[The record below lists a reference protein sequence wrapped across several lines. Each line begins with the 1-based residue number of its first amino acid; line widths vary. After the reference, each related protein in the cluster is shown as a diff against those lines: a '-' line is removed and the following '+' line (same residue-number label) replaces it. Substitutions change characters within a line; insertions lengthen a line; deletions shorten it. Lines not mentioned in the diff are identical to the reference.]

1 MDFFSKLGETLSG
14 AGRDVSKRAKDLTE
28 STKMDIDIRA
38 KESYINKQYTS
49 IGKKYFEMHEND
61 EEPLFEEVELIREA
75 KAEIQRMQDLL
86 VEKKGMKKCPSC
98 QAIIQQNV
106 QFCPHCG
113 TKCEMPVEE
122 EAAAEAPAEEV
133 VPEAPAE
140 EMAAEAPAEA
150 PEAVTEAPTGAPT
163 EETAAEA
170 FTGDAQ
176 S

>member
-122 EAAAEAPAEEV
+122 EAAAEAPAEE
-133 VPEAPAE
+133 
-140 EMAAEAPAEA
+140 MAAEAPAEA
-150 PEAVTEAPTGAPT
+150 PEAVTEAPTGAPA